1 MIKHLLLVLSALP
14 VSSLAQKEVLLA
26 DFEGEDYGDWKFA
39 GTALGTQPAAGT
51 LKGQQN
57 VSGFKGKGLVNTF
70 LAFDEPQGTLTSP
83 PFKITH
89 PYLTFLIG
97 GGKHPGKTGMELLI
111 DGKAVRTATGL
122 DEELL
127 RWRSWSIKSLVGK
140 EAQLRIFDYHS
151 GGYGHINIDHISLS
165 ERPRGHEPTGRLS
178 SYRNSPLY
186 YQERYRP
193 QYHFTPP
200 LYWMNDPN
208 GMLFYEGEWH
218 LFYQHNPHGNSWGH
232 MSWGHAVS
240 KDLVNWEHLPIALQD
255 SYGVMIFSRSAVV
268 DWNNSSGFGNGKEPP
283 LVAIYTGHGHGKQ
296 TQDLA
301 YSNDRGRTWTK
312 YRGNPVID
320 LNLKDFR
327 DPKVIWHEKSKQ
339 WIMAVVLPLEHK
351 VRFYSSPNLK
361 TWSHLSDF
369 GKIGATGGIWECPD
383 LFPLAVEGQPESEK
397 WVLLMNLNPGGP
409 AGGSGCQYFVGDF
422 DGKTFQLDPSHPANA
437 KGHEN
442 EALWLD
448 YGPDCYAAVTWSDVP
463 ESDGR
468 RITIGWMS
476 NWQYAT
482 TLPTYPWRSAMT
494 VPRTLTL
501 RQGKEGLRLN
511 QHPVAELQ
519 RLRTAGMTKHDLKV
533 SKGVLPL
540 DQFKI
545 SGKAIEL
552 RLDLHPGDGVTDC
565 GLRVRKG
572 LHEET
577 IIGYHPRTSELF
589 IDRTRSGE
597 KEFHPKF
604 SGRHGTKVDLKD
616 NRLRLHI
623 FIDDSSVEV
632 FAQDGT
638 RVLTERI
645 FPDPNST
652 GIELYSTGG
661 DTEVS
666 TLQAWPLRSAWK
678 R

>member
-1 MIKHLLLVLSALP
+1 MYLRLLLLCSCPL
-14 VSSLAQKEVLLA
+14 SSLAQKEVLLA
-26 DFEGEDYGDWKFA
+26 DFEGKDYGGWKIEGEAFE
-39 GTALGTQPAAGT
+39 TKPAAGT
-51 LKGQQN
+51 LKGQQK

-83 PFKITH
+83 KFKITH

-97 GGKHPGKTGMELLI
+97 GGKHPGKTGMELLV

-122 DEELL
+122 DEEYL
-127 RWRSWSIKSLVGK
+127 RWSSWSIKDLIGK

-165 ERPRGHEPTGRLS
+165 ERPRGNEPTGRLS

-186 YQERYRP
+186 YRERYRP

-200 LYWMNDPN
+200 LNWMNDPN
-208 GMLFYEGEWH
+208 GMVYYEGEWH

-240 KDLVNWEHLPIALQD
+240 KDLVHWEHLPIALQD
-255 SYGVMIFSRSAVV
+255 SFGVMIFSGSAVV
-268 DWNNSSGFGNGKEPP
+268 DWQNTSGFGKGKEPP

-327 DPKVIWHEKSKQ
+327 DPKVIWHERSKQ

-351 VRFYSSPNLK
+351 VRFYGSPNLK
-361 TWSHLSDF
+361 KWTQLSDF

-383 LFPLAVEGQPESEK
+383 LFPLKVEGQTGKQK
-397 WVLLMNLNPGGP
+397 WVLLMNLNPGAP
-409 AGGSGCQYFVGDF
+409 AGGSGCQYYVGDF
-422 DGKTFQLDPSHPANA
+422 DGTTFQLDASHPAKKADNKNA
-437 KGHEN
+437 
-442 EALWLD
+442 ALWLD
-448 YGPDCYAAVTWSDVP
+448 HGPDCYAAVTWSDVP

-468 RITIGWMS
+468 RIAIGWMS

-482 TLPTYPWRSAMT
+482 TLPTFPWRSAMT
-494 VPRTLTL
+494 VPRTLSLHQTA
-501 RQGKEGLRLN
+501 EGLRLK
-511 QHPVAELQ
+511 QQPVAELQ
-519 RLRTAGMTKHDLKV
+519 KLRTSSVTKHNLNV
-533 SKGVLPL
+533 SKGNLPL
-540 DQFKI
+540 DQFQI
-545 SGKAIEL
+545 SGECLEL
-552 RLDLHPGDGVTDC
+552 RLNFGPGPGVIEC

-572 LHEET
+572 HNEET
-577 IIGYHPRTSELF
+577 IIGFNPESSELF
-589 IDRTRSGE
+589 IDRSRSGE
-597 KEFHPKF
+597 IEFHPKF
-604 SGRHGTKVDLKD
+604 SGRHATKVPLKD
-616 NRLRLHI
+616 NKLRLHI

-638 RVLTERI
+638 HVLTDRI
-645 FPDPNST
+645 FPDPSST
-652 GIELYSTGG
+652 GLELYSTGG

-666 TLQAWPLRSAWK
+666 TLQAWALSSAWK